1 MKEEKNFCYKYPHPA
16 VTTDNVI
23 FAFDGESL
31 NVLLIQRGM
40 EPDKGRWAFPGGF
53 LNMDETAEEG
63 AARELEEETGVKDV
77 YLEQLH
83 AFSTVD
89 RDPRE
94 RVITIAYYALVRQKD
109 YHVIGADDAADAR
122 WFKLKDLPS
131 LAFDH
136 EYILKMAVK
145 RLKERIYFE
154 PIGFRL
160 LDEKFTIDELI
171 HLYELILNEKL
182 DSDDFLKKMLSLKI
196 ITPLREKTKG
206 SPFEATEH
214 YSFDEENYKRL
225 KGKGMRLDF

>member
-1 MKEEKNFCYKYPHPA
+1 MNEDKKYCYRYPHPA

-23 FAFDGESL
+23 FGFDGEAL

-40 EPDKGRWAFPGGF
+40 EPYRERRAFPGGF

-63 AARELEEETGVKDV
+63 AARELKEETGVEDV
-77 YLEQLH
+77 YLEQLR

-122 WFKLKDLPS
+122 WFKLKELPT

-136 EYILKMAVK
+136 EYILKMALK
-145 RLKERIYFE
+145 RLNERIYFE

-160 LDEKFTIDELI
+160 LDEKFTIDELQ
-171 HLYELILNEKL
+171 HLYELILEEKF

-196 ITPLREKTKG
+196 ITPLSEKAEG
-206 SPFEATEH
+206 SSSEATQL

-225 KGKGMRLDF
+225 KGKGIRLEF

>member
-1 MKEEKNFCYKYPHPA
+1 MSEDKRFCYRYPHPA

-23 FAFDGESL
+23 FGFDGEAL

-40 EPDKGRWAFPGGF
+40 EPHKGRWAFPGGF

-63 AARELEEETGVKDV
+63 AARELKEETDVEDV
-77 YLEQLH
+77 YLEQLQ

-122 WFKLKDLPS
+122 WFKLKELPP

-136 EYILKMAVK
+136 EYLIEMA
-145 RLKERIYFE
+145 
-154 PIGFRL
+154 
-160 LDEKFTIDELI
+160 LI
-171 HLYELILNEKL
+171 
-182 DSDDFLKKMLSLKI
+182 
-196 ITPLREKTKG
+196 
-206 SPFEATEH
+206 
-214 YSFDEENYKRL
+214 
-225 KGKGMRLDF
+225 

>member
-1 MKEEKNFCYKYPHPA
+1 MSEDKRFCYRYPHPA

-23 FAFDGESL
+23 FGFDGEAL

-40 EPDKGRWAFPGGF
+40 EPHKGRWAFPGGF

-63 AARELEEETGVKDV
+63 AARELKEETDVEDV
-77 YLEQLH
+77 YLEQLQ

-122 WFKLKDLPS
+122 WFKLKELPP

-136 EYILKMAVK
+136 EYILKMAIK

-160 LDEKFTIDELI
+160 LGEKFTIDELQ
-171 HLYELILNEKL
+171 HLYELILKEKF

-196 ITPLREKTKG
+196 ITPLSEKAKG
-206 SPFEATEH
+206 SSSEATQL

-225 KGKGMRLDF
+225 KGKGMRLEF

>member
-1 MKEEKNFCYKYPHPA
+1 MSEDKRFCYRYPHPA

-23 FAFDGESL
+23 FGFDGEAL

-53 LNMDETAEEG
+53 LNMNETAEEG
-63 AARELEEETGVKDV
+63 AARELKEETGVEDV
-77 YLEQLH
+77 YLEQLQ

-122 WFKLKDLPS
+122 WFKLKELPP

-136 EYILKMAVK
+136 EYILKMAIK

-160 LDEKFTIDELI
+160 LGEKFTIDELQ
-171 HLYELILNEKL
+171 HLYELILKEKF

-196 ITPLREKTKG
+196 ITPLSEKAKG
-206 SPFEATEH
+206 SSSEATQL

-225 KGKGMRLDF
+225 KGKGIRLEF

>member
-1 MKEEKNFCYKYPHPA
+1 MKEEKKFCYKYPHPA

-23 FAFDGESL
+23 FGFDGESL
-31 NVLLIQRGM
+31 NVLLIKRGM

-63 AARELEEETGVKDV
+63 AARELKEETEVEDV
-77 YLEQLH
+77 YIEQLQ

-94 RVITIAYYALVRQKD
+94 RVITITYYVLVRQND
-109 YHVIGADDAADAR
+109 YHVIGGDDAADAR
-122 WFKLKDLPS
+122 WFKLEELPP

-136 EYILKMAVK
+136 DSILKVAVR
-145 RLKERIYFE
+145 RLKERIHFE

-160 LDEKFTIDELI
+160 LDEKFTINELQ
-171 HLYELILNEKL
+171 HLYELILEEKL

-196 ITPLREKTKG
+196 ITPLNKKTKG
-206 SPFEATEH
+206 ASSEVTQL
-214 YSFDEENYKRL
+214 YCFDEENYRRL
-225 KGKGMRLDF
+225 KGNGMRLEF